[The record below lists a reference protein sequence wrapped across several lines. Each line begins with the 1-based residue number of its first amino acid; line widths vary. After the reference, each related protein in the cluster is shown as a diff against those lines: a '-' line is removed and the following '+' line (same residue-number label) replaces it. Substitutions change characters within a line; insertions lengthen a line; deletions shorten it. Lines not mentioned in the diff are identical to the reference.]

1 MMPTSRRE
9 RQAWCSRARL
19 EVCLNARMTIDDA
32 LRRKAERW
40 MADDPDPD
48 TCAEVQALLAS
59 MGGGADLADRFSQRL
74 EFGTAGL
81 RGVIGAGPN
90 RMNVKVVRE
99 ATAGL
104 CAYLM
109 ATTEGARERG
119 IAIGR
124 DGRRMSPEF
133 ADEAAEIALG
143 AGFRVL
149 MFDRPT
155 PTPILGFVVKETHA
169 AAGIMITASH
179 NPPEYNGYKVYWGNG
194 AQIIPPHDAG
204 IAAEIDQV
212 APAKKLPRKSPAS
225 GAGRFRVLADA
236 EIDRYHAAIQKLV
249 VRPKGPR
256 DLAIAYTALH
266 GVGDVPTRRALAEAG
281 FTNVRSAQAQAKPDG
296 AFPTVRFPNPE
307 EKGAMDLV
315 LALAREMKADLV
327 LANDPD
333 ADRLAVAVPRGD
345 GGYMQLTG
353 NDVGCLLAHYL
364 LSEGDTSG
372 ERMVLSSIVSSPMLG
387 AIARAHGAY
396 WEETLTGF
404 KWIANRAMELEA
416 TGKRFVMGYE
426 EALGYT
432 IGDVVRDKDGVSGA
446 LVFADLAAWCR
457 ERGTT
462 VLGEMDA
469 MARRYGLYA
478 SRQVSVTMK
487 GQDGAAQIAAIM
499 DAVRAARPSTLGA
512 YRVAGV
518 MDLAARIRVR
528 GDVQESLALP
538 ASNALALELDG
549 GHRVMLRPSGTEP
562 KIKYYF
568 DVCERVLESEP
579 VADARARA
587 EAALTAL
594 VEAFTALVD
603 EKTKGKA

>member
-1 MMPTSRRE
+1 MH
-9 RQAWCSRARL
+9 
-19 EVCLNARMTIDDA
+19 RMTIDDA
-32 LRRKAERW
+32 LRRSAERW
-40 MADDPDPD
+40 MHDDPDPD
-48 TCAEVQALLAS
+48 TRAELAALLVS
-59 MGGGADLADRFSQRL
+59 LGGAADLADRFAQRL

-109 ATTEGARERG
+109 ATTENARQRG

-143 AGFRVL
+143 AGFRVM

-155 PTPILGFVVKETHA
+155 PTPMLGFVVKEWNA

-194 AQIIPPHDAG
+194 AQIIPPHDQG
-204 IAAEIDQV
+204 IAKEIEDV
-212 APAKKLPRKSPAS
+212 APAMKLPRLSPAA
-225 GAGRFRVLADA
+225 AGTKFLSLREP
-236 EIDRYHAAIQKLV
+236 EIDRYHTAIQRLV

-256 DLAIAYTALH
+256 DLTIAYTALH
-266 GVGDVPTRRALAEAG
+266 GVGDLPARRALTEAG
-281 FTNVRSAQAQAKPDG
+281 FVRVRSAQAQAQPDG

-315 LALAREMKADLV
+315 LALAREIKADLV

-345 GGYMQLTG
+345 GSYAQLSG
-353 NDVGCLLAHYL
+353 NEVGCLLAHYL
-364 LSEGDTSG
+364 LSEGDAGG
-372 ERMVLSSIVSSPMLG
+372 ERAVLSSIVSSPMLG

-416 TGKRFVMGYE
+416 SGRRVVMGYE

-432 IGDVVRDKDGVSGA
+432 IGDVVRDKDGVSAA

-457 ERGTT
+457 ERGTS
-462 VLGEMDA
+462 VLGELDT
-469 MARRYGLYA
+469 MARRYGLYL

-487 GQDGAAQIAAIM
+487 GQDGAAKIAAIM
-499 DAVRAARPSTLGA
+499 DGVRRARPTSIGPHRVEST
-512 YRVAGV
+512 V
-518 MDLAARIRVR
+518 DLEARLRIR
-528 GDVQESLALP
+528 GEAHEPLALP

-568 DVCERVLESEP
+568 DVCERVADGESVSE
-579 VADARARA
+579 ARTRGEKVLGAMVDSFQA
-587 EAALTAL
+587 MISSLQAA
-594 VEAFTALVD
+594 
-603 EKTKGKA
+603 

>member
-1 MMPTSRRE
+1 MGP
-9 RQAWCSRARL
+9 
-19 EVCLNARMTIDDA
+19 MTIDDA

-48 TCAEVQALLAS
+48 TRAEIAALLAS
-59 MGGGADLADRFSQRL
+59 MGGGEDLADRFAQRL

-90 RMNVKVVRE
+90 RMNIKVVRE

-104 CAYLM
+104 CAYLL

-149 MFDRPT
+149 MFDRPA
-155 PTPILGFVVKETHA
+155 PTPMLGYVVKDLNT
-169 AAGIMITASH
+169 AAGIMVTASH

-194 AQIIPPHDAG
+194 AQIIPPHDHG
-204 IAAEIDQV
+204 IAKEIDQV
-212 APAKKLPRKSPAS
+212 APAMNLPRSSQAA
-225 GAGRFRVLADA
+225 AGDRFRWLGDA

-249 VRPKGPR
+249 VTPKGAR
-256 DLAIAYTALH
+256 DFSIAYTALH
-266 GVGDVPTRRALAEAG
+266 GVGDIPARRALAEGG
-281 FTNVRSAQAQAKPDG
+281 FATVRSAQAQAQPDG

-315 LALAREMKADLV
+315 LSLAREMKADLV
-327 LANDPD
+327 IANDPD
-333 ADRLAVAVPRGD
+333 ADRLAIALPRGD
-345 GGYMQLTG
+345 GGYVQLSG

-364 LSEGDTSG
+364 LSEGDHTGS
-372 ERMVLSSIVSSPMLG
+372 RMVLSSIVSSPMLG
-387 AIARAHGAY
+387 AIARAHGVH

-416 TGKRFVMGYE
+416 STGKRFVMGFE

-446 LVFADLAAWCR
+446 LVFADLVGWCR
-457 ERGTT
+457 ARKTT
-462 VLGEMDA
+462 VLAEMDV
-469 MARRYGLYA
+469 MARRYGLYL
-478 SRQVSVTMK
+478 SKQLSVTIK
-487 GQDGAAQIAAIM
+487 GQDGASQIAAIM
-499 DAVRAARPSTLGA
+499 NAVRRSPPAVLGE
-512 YRVAGV
+512 YRVEAFV
-518 MDLAARIRVR
+518 DLEARVR
-528 GDVQESLALP
+528 NRGSGREPLALP
-538 ASNALALELDG
+538 SSNAIALELQG

-568 DVCERVLESEP
+568 DVCERVAKSEA
-579 VADARARA
+579 VSDARARGDKA
-587 EAALTAL
+587 VA
-594 VEAFTALVD
+594 ALVD
-603 EKTKGKA
+603 AFTKMIDEMTRAKR

>member
-1 MMPTSRRE
+1 MMTAAAFE
-9 RQAWCSRARL
+9 RQALRSLAL
-19 EVCLNARMTIDDA
+19 GQVCLNGGMTIDDA
-32 LRRKAERW
+32 LRRSAELW

-48 TCAEVQALLAS
+48 TRAEIAALLAS
-59 MGGGADLADRFSQRL
+59 MGGGDDLADRFSQRL

-90 RMNVKVVRE
+90 RMNIKVVRE

-109 ATTEGARERG
+109 ATTEDARERG

-133 ADEAAEIALG
+133 SEEAAEVALG
-143 AGFRVL
+143 AGFRVM

-155 PTPILGFVVKETHA
+155 PTPMLGYVVKEEKA

-194 AQIIPPHDAG
+194 AQIIPPHDHG
-204 IAAEIDQV
+204 IAKEIDTV
-212 APAKKLPRKSPAS
+212 APAMKLPRKSPAQ
-225 GAGRFRVLADA
+225 AGDRFRTIGEA
-236 EIDRYHAAIQKLV
+236 EIDRYHAAIAKLV
-249 VRPKGPR
+249 VRPGGPR

-266 GVGDVPTRRALAEAG
+266 GVGDIPARRALNEAG
-281 FTNVRSAQAQAKPDG
+281 FKSVRSAQAQAQPDG

-315 LALAREMKADLV
+315 LSLAREMKADLV
-327 LANDPD
+327 IANDPD
-333 ADRLAVAVPRGD
+333 ADRLAIATPRGD
-345 GGYMQLTG
+345 GGYTQLTG

-364 LSEGDTSG
+364 LSEGDQTG
-372 ERMVLSSIVSSPMLG
+372 DRCVLSSIVSSPMLG

-404 KWIANRAMELEA
+404 KWIANRAMDLEA
-416 TGKRFVMGYE
+416 QGKRFVMGFE

-432 IGDVVRDKDGVSGA
+432 IGDVVRDKDGVSAA
-446 LVFADLAAWCR
+446 LVFADLTAWCR

-462 VLGEMDA
+462 VLGELDA
-469 MARRYGLYA
+469 MARRYGLYL

-499 DAVRAARPSTLGA
+499 SAVRKSPPSTLGA
-512 YRVAGV
+512 HRVEAV
-518 MDLAARIRVR
+518 LDLEARVRIRGSAR
-528 GDVQESLALP
+528 EPLALP
-538 ASNALALELDG
+538 SSNALALELDG

-568 DVCERVLESEP
+568 DVVERVADAES
-579 VADARARA
+579 VADARTRG
-587 EAALTAL
+587 ENVLSEL
-594 VEAFTALVD
+594 VTAFTTMV
-603 EKTKGKA
+603 ESRTKEAR

>member
-1 MMPTSRRE
+1 
-9 RQAWCSRARL
+9 
-19 EVCLNARMTIDDA
+19 MTIDDA
-32 LRRKAERW
+32 LRRAAERW
-40 MADDPDPD
+40 MSDDPDPD
-48 TCAEVQALLAS
+48 TRAEVDALLHS
-59 MGGGADLADRFSQRL
+59 LQGGADLADRFAQRL

-90 RMNVKVVRE
+90 RMNLKVVRE
-99 ATAGL
+99 TTAGL

-109 ATTEGARERG
+109 ATTENARERG

-133 ADEAAEIALG
+133 ADEVAEVALG

-155 PTPILGFVVKETHA
+155 PTPMLGFVVKTERC
-169 AAGIMITASH
+169 AAGVMITASH

-194 AQIIPPHDAG
+194 AQIIPPHDQG
-204 IAAEIDQV
+204 IAREIEQV
-212 APAKKLPRKSPAS
+212 PPALKIPRKTPAQS
-225 GAGRFRVLADA
+225 DGRLRILGDR
-236 EIDRYHAAIQKLV
+236 EIDRYHAAIAGLV
-249 VRPKGPR
+249 VHPKGPR
-256 DLAIAYTALH
+256 DLVIAYTALH

-281 FTNVRSAQAQAKPDG
+281 FTQVRSAQAQAKPDG

-315 LALAREMKADLV
+315 LALARETKADLV
-327 LANDPD
+327 IANDPD
-333 ADRLAVAVPRGD
+333 ADRLAIAVPRGD
-345 GGYMQLTG
+345 GGYQQLTG

-364 LSEGDTSG
+364 LSEGDPSG
-372 ERMVLSSIVSSPMLG
+372 ERAVLSSIVSSPMLG

-404 KWIANRAMELEA
+404 KWIANRAMDLEA
-416 TGKRFVMGYE
+416 QGKRFVMGYE

-432 IGDVVRDKDGVSGA
+432 IADVVRDKDGVSAA

-457 ERGTT
+457 SRGTT

-469 MARRYGLYA
+469 MARRYGLYL

-487 GQDGAAQIAAIM
+487 GQDGAAQIAQIM
-499 DAVRAARPSTLGA
+499 SAVRAAPPSAL
-512 YRVAGV
+512 AGKEV
-518 MDLAARIRVR
+518 DAILDLEARARIRGETR
-528 GDVQESLALP
+528 EPLALP
-538 ASNALALELDG
+538 SSNALALELEG

-568 DVCERVLESEP
+568 DVVERVKEGESVE
-579 VADARARA
+579 AARARG
-587 EAALTAL
+587 EKELSAL
-594 VEAFTALVD
+594 VEAFVAMVG
-603 EKTKGKA
+603 EKVGSA

>member
-1 MMPTSRRE
+1 M
-9 RQAWCSRARL
+9 
-19 EVCLNARMTIDDA
+19 NGGMTTNDA
-32 LRRKAERW
+32 LRRSAERW

-48 TCAEVQALLAS
+48 TRAEIAALLVS
-59 MGGGADLADRFSQRL
+59 LGGGADLADRFSQRL

-133 ADEAAEIALG
+133 ADEAAEVALG
-143 AGFRVL
+143 AGFRVM

-155 PTPILGFVVKETHA
+155 PTPILGFVVKEANA

-194 AQIIPPHDAG
+194 AQIIPPHDHG
-204 IAAEIDQV
+204 IAKEIDGS
-212 APAKKLPRKSPAS
+212 APATKLPRKSPAA
-225 GAGRFRVLADA
+225 AGDRFRWLGDG

-266 GVGDVPTRRALAEAG
+266 GVGDVPCRRGLAEAG
-281 FTNVRSAQAQAKPDG
+281 FTNVRSAQAQAQPDG

-315 LALAREMKADLV
+315 LSLAREMKADLV
-327 LANDPD
+327 VANDPD
-333 ADRLAVAVPRGD
+333 ADRLAIAVPRGD
-345 GGYMQLTG
+345 GGYVQLSG

-364 LSEGDTSG
+364 LSEGDPSG
-372 ERMVLSSIVSSPMLG
+372 DRAVLSSIVSSPMLG

-404 KWIANRAMELEA
+404 KWIANRAMDLEA
-416 TGKRFVMGYE
+416 SGKRFVMGYE

-432 IGDVVRDKDGVSGA
+432 IGDVVRDKDGVSAA

-457 ERGTT
+457 ERGTS
-462 VLGEMDA
+462 VLGELDA
-469 MARRYGLYA
+469 MARRYGLYL

-487 GQDGAAQIAAIM
+487 GQDGAAKIAAIM
-499 DAVRAARPSTLGA
+499 SAVRAAPPASLGR
-512 YRVAGV
+512 YRVEAV
-518 MDLAARIRVR
+518 MDLQARARVR
-528 GDVQESLALP
+528 GALREPLALP
-538 ASNALALELDG
+538 PSNAIALELEG

-568 DVCERVLESEP
+568 DVCERVADAETVS
-579 VADARARA
+579 DARARGEIA
-587 EAALTAL
+587 VSAL
-594 VEAFTALVD
+594 VEAFTSMVEA
-603 EKTKGKA
+603 KAKGPA

>member
-1 MMPTSRRE
+1 
-9 RQAWCSRARL
+9 
-19 EVCLNARMTIDDA
+19 MTIDDA
-32 LRRKAERW
+32 LRRAAERW
-40 MADDPDPD
+40 MSDDPDPD
-48 TCAEVQALLAS
+48 TRAEVDALLHS
-59 MGGGADLADRFSQRL
+59 LQGGADLADRFAQRL

-90 RMNVKVVRE
+90 RMNLKVVRE
-99 ATAGL
+99 TTAGL

-109 ATTEGARERG
+109 ATTENARERG

-133 ADEAAEIALG
+133 ADEVAEVALG

-155 PTPILGFVVKETHA
+155 PTPMLGFVVKAEA
-169 AAGIMITASH
+169 CAAGVMITASH

-194 AQIIPPHDAG
+194 AQIIPPHDQG
-204 IAAEIDQV
+204 IAHEIEQV
-212 APAKKLPRKSPAS
+212 PAALKIPRKTPAQS
-225 GAGRFRVLADA
+225 DGRFRILGDR
-236 EIDRYHAAIQKLV
+236 EIDRYHAAIAKLV
-249 VRPKGPR
+249 VHPKGPR
-256 DLAIAYTALH
+256 DLVIAYTALH

-281 FTNVRSAQAQAKPDG
+281 FTQVRSAQAQAKPDG

-315 LALAREMKADLV
+315 LSLARETKADLV
-327 LANDPD
+327 IANDPD
-333 ADRLAVAVPRGD
+333 ADRLAIAVPRGD
-345 GGYMQLTG
+345 GGYQQLTG

-364 LSEGDTSG
+364 LTEGDASG
-372 ERMVLSSIVSSPMLG
+372 DRAVLSSIVSSPMLG

-404 KWIANRAMELEA
+404 KWIANRAMDLEA
-416 TGKRFVMGYE
+416 AGKRFVMGYE

-457 ERGTT
+457 SRGTT

-469 MARRYGLYA
+469 MARRYGLYL

-487 GQDGAAQIAAIM
+487 GQDGAARIAKIM
-499 DAVRAARPSTLGA
+499 SAVRAAPPSALAGTKVDAILDLEA
-512 YRVAGV
+512 RV
-518 MDLAARIRVR
+518 RIRGGQR
-528 GDVQESLALP
+528 EALVLP
-538 ASNALALELDG
+538 SSNALALELEG

-568 DVCERVLESEP
+568 DVVLRVMEGESVE
-579 VADARARA
+579 AARARG
-587 EAALTAL
+587 EKELSAL
-594 VEAFTALVD
+594 VEAFVAMVR
-603 EKTKGKA
+603 EKAGAE

>member
-1 MMPTSRRE
+1 MMPTVAPE
-9 RQAWCSRARL
+9 RQGLRSRGRRQ
-19 EVCLNARMTIDDA
+19 VCLNARMTIDDA
-32 LRRKAERW
+32 LRRAAERW
-40 MADDPDPD
+40 MADDPDPE
-48 TCAEVQALLAS
+48 TRAEVAALLAS

-155 PTPILGFVVKETHA
+155 PTPILGFVVKLEKA

-194 AQIIPPHDAG
+194 AQIIPPHDHG
-204 IAAEIDQV
+204 IAKEIDQV
-212 APAKKLPRKSPAS
+212 APAMKLPRKSPAS
-225 GAGRFRVLADA
+225 GGGRFKVLGDA
-236 EIDRYHAAIQKLV
+236 EIDRYHAAIAKLV
-249 VRPKGPR
+249 VRPNGPR

-281 FTNVRSAQAQAKPDG
+281 FTHVRSAQAQAQPDG

-315 LALAREMKADLV
+315 LSLARESKADLV

-345 GGYMQLTG
+345 GGYTQLTG

-364 LSEGDTSG
+364 LSEGDQSG
-372 ERMVLSSIVSSPMLG
+372 ERAVLSSIVSSPMLG

-416 TGKRFVMGYE
+416 KGKRFVMGFE

-432 IGDVVRDKDGVSGA
+432 VGDVVRDKDGVSGA

-469 MARRYGLYA
+469 MARRYGLYL
-478 SRQVSVTMK
+478 SKQVSVTMK
-487 GQDGAAQIAAIM
+487 GADGASRIAAIM
-499 DAVRAARPSTLGA
+499 SAVRAAPPAKLGA
-512 YRVAGV
+512 YAVEAVLDLEARV
-518 MDLAARIRVR
+518 RIRGTER
-528 GDVQESLALP
+528 EPLALP
-538 ASNALALELDG
+538 SSNALALELEG

-568 DVCERVLESEP
+568 DVCERVTEGEDVS
-579 VADARARA
+579 AARARA
-587 EAALTAL
+587 ERA
-594 VEAFTALVD
+594 VTALVD
-603 EKTKGKA
+603 AFTAMVDAKAGPA